1 VWLPDWPITRLHRAG
16 FAPPAEKLA
25 TVETERG
32 LRRLVDVSAA
42 AAALGLRP
50 GQALAGARA
59 ICPDLKLAEAD
70 PAGDA
75 EALGRLALWCE
86 RYTPLAAPDPP
97 DGLWLDITGCA
108 HLWNGEEALAA
119 DLARRLEAGETPC
132 RVAVAGTTGAAW
144 ALARRIGGDAAPVI
158 LAPGEEREA
167 IAPLP
172 VGLLRLPPAAVAAL
186 RRLGL
191 RRIGELY
198 RLPRADLAVRFGAS
212 IVLRLDQALGQVEE
226 AIAWPRAA
234 PPWLERLAFAEP
246 IGTPEDLERALA
258 LLAER
263 LCARLAV
270 KLLGGRMF
278 AARFFRTDGEVPHIA
293 VATALPVHAP
303 AYVAKLLGAKL
314 ETVDPGFG
322 VDAVTLEAEAVA
334 AVAPAQPGFDAPAAG
349 GASATDGAP
358 LAAVVDALANRL
370 GPERLWRVAPRAS
383 HVPERAVERRPA
395 LDPAPMTRKAPA
407 WERDPSQPR
416 PIRLLRRPE
425 PIEATAPVP
434 DDPPVLFRWR
444 GALHRV
450 RAAAGP
456 ERIAA
461 EWWRRAPRSERDGVA
476 ETDLVRDY
484 YRVED
489 TEGARFWL
497 FRAGQ
502 HGGGRTP
509 QWYLHG
515 LFA

>member
-1 VWLPDWPITRLHRAG
+1 MWLPDWPITRLHRAG

-32 LRRLVDVSAA
+32 LRRLVDVSVA
-42 AAALGLRP
+42 AAALGLRS

-108 HLWNGEEALAA
+108 HLWHGETALAA
-119 DLARRLEAGETPC
+119 DLARRLEAGATPN
-132 RVAVAGTTGAAW
+132 RIAIAGTTGAAW
-144 ALARRIGGDAAPVI
+144 ALARRIGGDTAPVV
-158 LAPGEEREA
+158 LPPGDERGNEHGEEREA
-167 IAPLP
+167 VAPLP

-246 IGTPEDLERALA
+246 IGTPEDLARTLT

-263 LCARLAV
+263 LCARLAA
-270 KLLGGRMF
+270 KRLGGRMF
-278 AARFFRTDGEVPHIA
+278 SARFFRVDGEVPHIG

-303 AYVAKLLGAKL
+303 AYVGKLLGAKL

-334 AVAPAQPGFDAPAAG
+334 AVEPAQPGFDAPATG
-349 GASATDGAP
+349 EAP

-383 HVPERAVERRPA
+383 HVPERAVERLPA
-395 LDPAPMTRKAPA
+395 LGPTPMVRKAPA
-407 WERDPSQPR
+407 WEHDPSQPR

-461 EWWRRAPRSERDGVA
+461 EWWRRTPAAEVA

-509 QWYLHG
+509 RWFLHG